1 MPNKKGGKAYKK
13 KGKEDEKEEFIDIQ
27 PGQDM
32 ARATR
37 ILGDRNVMCY
47 CHDDVIRICH
57 ICRKMK
63 GRVWV
68 EIGDMVLVSLR
79 DFSTEDPKS
88 IKRGDILA
96 KYPSDQVRMLK
107 KDAKA
112 NPRLFLKLEEDAQ
125 IRMENLGVDL
135 SGTRI
140 VGSDKLDDG
149 FDFESSE
156 EDESDDEEE
165 DEDKKV
171 AKKDKVSHGRG
182 VRQLRA
188 EHEIAG
194 EEKEINIDDI

>member
-27 PGQDM
+27 PGQYM

-37 ILGDRNVMCY
+37 ILGERNVMCY

-63 GRVWV
+63 GRAWV

-79 DFSTEDPKS
+79 DFSANDPKT

-96 KYPSDQVRMLK
+96 KYSPDQVRMLK
-107 KDAKA
+107 KEATA
-112 NPRLFLKLEEDAQ
+112 NPRLFLKLEDDSQ
-125 IRMENLGVDL
+125 IRLENLGMDL

-140 VGSDKLDDG
+140 ISSEKPDDG
-149 FDFESSE
+149 FEFESSE
-156 EDESDDEEE
+156 EESSEESE
-165 DEDKKV
+165 ELERV
-171 AKKDKVSHGRG
+171 AKKDKISHGRG
-182 VRQLRA
+182 VRFAR
-188 EHEIAG
+188 EDHEISAV
-194 EEKEINIDDI
+194 EKEINIDDI

>member
-1 MPNKKGGKAYKK
+1 MPNNKGGKAYKK
-13 KGKEDEKEEFIDIQ
+13 KGKDDEKEEYIDIQ
-27 PGQDM
+27 PGQYM

-37 ILGDRNVMCY
+37 ILGERNVMCY

-79 DFSTEDPKS
+79 DFSAEDPKT

-96 KYPSDQVRMLK
+96 KYPPDQVRMLK

-112 NPRLFLKLEEDAQ
+112 NPRLFLKLEEDVNM
-125 IRMENLGVDL
+125 RLDNLGVDL

-140 VGSDKLDDG
+140 VSSEQLEDG
-149 FDFESSE
+149 FEFEGSE
-156 EDESDDEEE
+156 DSTSEDEE
-165 DEDKKV
+165 DEDNKV

-182 VRQLRA
+182 VRQTREAHEMA
-188 EHEIAG
+188 EED
-194 EEKEINIDDI
+194 KEINIDDI

>member
-27 PGQDM
+27 PGQYM

-37 ILGDRNVMCY
+37 ILGERNVMCY
-47 CHDDVIRICH
+47 CHDNVIRICH

-68 EIGDMVLVSLR
+68 EVGDMVLVSLR
-79 DFSTEDPKS
+79 DFSADDPKT

-96 KYPSDQVRMLK
+96 KYSPDQVRMLK

-112 NPRLFLKLEEDAQ
+112 NPRLFLKLEEDSQ
-125 IRMENLGVDL
+125 IRLENLGVDL
-135 SGTRI
+135 SGTKI
-140 VGSDKLDDG
+140 ISSMQDDDG

-156 EDESDDEEE
+156 EGSDDEEE
-165 DEDKKV
+165 ENEVEKV

-182 VRQLRA
+182 VRQVREA
-188 EHEIAG
+188 HEMP
-194 EEKEINIDDI
+194 EVEKDINIDDI

>member
-1 MPNKKGGKAYKK
+1 MPNNKGGKAYKK

-27 PGQDM
+27 PGQYM

-96 KYPSDQVRMLK
+96 KYPPDQVRMLK
-107 KDAKA
+107 KDVKA
-112 NPRLFLKLEEDAQ
+112 NPRLFLKLEENVNVRLD
-125 IRMENLGVDL
+125 NLGVDL

-140 VGSDKLDDG
+140 ISSEQLEDG
-149 FDFESSE
+149 FEFEGSE
-156 EDESDDEEE
+156 DSTSEDEEE
-165 DEDKKV
+165 DNKV

-182 VRQLRA
+182 IRQTREA
-188 EHEIAG
+188 HEIA
-194 EEKEINIDDI
+194 EEDKEINIDDI

>member
-27 PGQDM
+27 PGQYM

-79 DFSTEDPKS
+79 DFSAEDPKT

-96 KYPSDQVRMLK
+96 KYPPDQVRMLK

-112 NPRLFLKLEEDAQ
+112 NPRLFLKLEEDVNM
-125 IRMENLGVDL
+125 RLDNLGVDL

-140 VGSDKLDDG
+140 VSSEQLEDG
-149 FDFESSE
+149 FEFESSE
-156 EDESDDEEE
+156 DESSEEE
-165 DEDKKV
+165 GDEVEKV

-188 EHEIAG
+188 AHEMA
-194 EEKEINIDDI
+194 EEDKEINIDDI

>member
-27 PGQDM
+27 PGQYM

-96 KYPSDQVRMLK
+96 KYPPDQVRMLK
-107 KDAKA
+107 KDVKA
-112 NPRLFLKLEEDAQ
+112 NPRLFLKLEEDANV
-125 IRMENLGVDL
+125 RLDNLGVDL
-135 SGTRI
+135 SGTKI
-140 VGSDKLDDG
+140 VSSMQAEDG
-149 FDFESSE
+149 FEFESSE
-156 EDESDDEEE
+156 EESSEEE
-165 DEDKKV
+165 GDEVEKV
-171 AKKDKVSHGRG
+171 AKKDKISHGRG
-182 VRQLRA
+182 VRQTREAHEMA
-188 EHEIAG
+188 EV
-194 EEKEINIDDI
+194 EKEINIDDI